1 MELSITFPPKADE
14 SPLGYYRRLAADNAL
29 WSWKELARMAGV
41 SPSRTGLLSR
51 PDDLAEIL
59 DLELSWTHAL
69 TQREAKQRAWR
80 GLHRHGHDAI
90 CPACLQES
98 VHLKETWEHAYAVA
112 CPNHGTL
119 LVDQCPACGD
129 FLSHDRDRIE
139 LCRCGHDLRCVATEG
154 ATQAQHWLAS
164 LLSTEGES
172 SGGVEPHIA
181 GADVSGLVLL
191 VRTLCQQFD
200 TTVVGPRRNSAAPRS
215 VQDAINFLRPLEA
228 LLVDWPHR
236 FEAHVAERIAAGS
249 PDARTLNAL
258 LGRWYQQLKGA
269 AASGPLQAFLK
280 VVIEVAARDFNGVVD
295 HLVAAE
301 LCLGSHLPVAEAAKR
316 LGIGRDTL
324 VQHLKA
330 GKAHYRTRRLGTR
343 GLCYEMPQEEVD
355 RLKEERARWLSIE
368 SAAAHLGIGPS
379 ILARMG
385 EAGLVVV
392 DVNWRTDLKKG
403 GAVLTESLATFEAR
417 ARAHVRK
424 AKTAESTIAVKELTS
439 RRIGDKK
446 AIESVLRAI
455 SNGELC
461 AVAAGEKLGSLR
473 YKVSEVKRYF
483 GRPVLDAGLSVNQ
496 LAKLTGWKWESVRHW
511 IDEGL
516 LGSHE
521 IVLRGQACT
530 VVMPEQLLAFSQSYV
545 PLSTLAHSLETKS
558 SALLERLGDIQLLG
572 GKRLPSGAVRGAL
585 VRLSDLAQ
593 AALLPGLREK
603 RVVA

>member
-1 MELSITFPPKADE
+1 MELTITFPPHNDE
-14 SPLGYYRRLAADNAL
+14 DPFGFYRRLACANAL
-29 WSWKELARMAGV
+29 WNWKELAHAAGV
-41 SPSRTGLLSR
+41 SPSRTGLLSQ
-51 PDDLAEIL
+51 PEHMAEALKLDQGWTQQLA
-59 DLELSWTHAL
+59 A
-69 TQREAKQRAWR
+69 REAKARSWR
-80 GLHRHGHDAI
+80 SLHRFGHDAV
-90 CPACLQES
+90 CPECLKTS
-98 VHLKETWEHAYAVA
+98 AHLRAIWEHSYVAA
-112 CPNHGTL
+112 CPHHGKQ
-119 LVDQCPACGD
+119 LVDRCPACGD
-129 FLSHDRDRIE
+129 YLSHNREQIE
-139 LCRCGHDLRCVATEG
+139 LCQCGHDLRQVEAERATP
-154 ATQAQHWLAS
+154 AQLWLAN
-164 LLSTEGES
+164 LLSTEGAT
-172 SGGVEPHIA
+172 SGGIEPGISS
-181 GADVSGLVLL
+181 ADVSDLVQL

-200 TTVVGPRRNSAAPRS
+200 VAVAGPRRNTAAPRS
-215 VQDAINFLRPLEA
+215 VQDAVNFLHPLDV
-228 LLVDWPHR
+228 LLLDWPHR

-249 PDARTLNAL
+249 PEARTLNAL

-269 AASGPLQAFLK
+269 TASGPLQVFLK
-280 VVIEVAARDFNGVVD
+280 VVIEVAARDFNGIVD

-301 LCLGSHLPVAEAAKR
+301 LGVDSHVPVAEAAKR
-316 LGIGRDTL
+316 LGVGRDTL

-330 GKAHYRTRRLGTR
+330 GKANYRTRRLGTR
-343 GLCYEMPQEEVD
+343 GLCYEMPQEEVQ
-355 RLKEERARWLSIE
+355 RLKEERDRWMSIE
-368 SAAAHLGIGPS
+368 SAATHLGIGPS

-392 DVNWRTDLKKG
+392 DVNWRTDLLKG
-403 GAVLTESLATFEAR
+403 GAALVESLATFEAS
-417 ARAHVRK
+417 ARGHVK
-424 AKTAESTIAVKELTS
+424 KVKTSESTIAIKELTS

-521 IVLRGQACT
+521 IVLRGQPCK
-530 VVMPEQLLAFSQSYV
+530 VVMPEQLLTFSQSYV
-545 PLSTLAHSLETKS
+545 PLSTLAHSLESKS
-558 SALLERLGDIQLLG
+558 SALLERLGGIQLLG

-603 RVVA
+603 TGVA